1 MKAKNQYISFSGRGE
16 AHQTSYHYR
25 IIKGLAKVVAII
37 IGTLTAIVVWVVVRP
52 VIRGI
57 GWIISIISAL
67 LIIFW
72 LFTL

>member
-1 MKAKNQYISFSGRGE
+1 
-16 AHQTSYHYR
+16 
-25 IIKGLAKVVAII
+25 
-37 IGTLTAIVVWVVVRP
+37 VVWVVVRP

>member
-1 MKAKNQYISFSGRGE
+1 MRANNQHISFSGRGE

>member
-1 MKAKNQYISFSGRGE
+1 MKAKNQHISFSGRGE

-57 GWIISIISAL
+57 GWIISMISAL

>member
-1 MKAKNQYISFSGRGE
+1 MKAKNQHISFSGRGE
-16 AHQTSYHYR
+16 AHQTSYHHR

-57 GWIISIISAL
+57 GWIISIATAL
-67 LIIFW
+67 LTIYWI
-72 LFTL
+72 LTL

>member
-1 MKAKNQYISFSGRGE
+1 MKAKNQHISFSGRGE

-25 IIKGLAKVVAII
+25 IINGLAKVVSII

>member
-1 MKAKNQYISFSGRGE
+1 MKAKNQHISFSGRGE

-57 GWIISIISAL
+57 GWIISIATAL
-67 LIIFW
+67 LTIYWI
-72 LFTL
+72 LTL